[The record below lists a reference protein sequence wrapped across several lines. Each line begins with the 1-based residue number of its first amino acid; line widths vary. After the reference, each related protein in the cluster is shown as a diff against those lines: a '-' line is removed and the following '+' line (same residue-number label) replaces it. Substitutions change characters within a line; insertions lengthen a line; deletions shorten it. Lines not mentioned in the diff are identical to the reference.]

1 MIHQTQATFLDGV
14 SPVMRTGR
22 LVYDAIHQ
30 ELHFYEKPADENQ
43 PERFAF
49 SVDRDHT
56 FEIRRRGKEHVIEWR
71 SGPGNYTSAMFVVTD
86 LPFIRLVRDQFL
98 SHKNLFWRYATLVW
112 SESLTRV
119 ILALLIGTCITGF
132 GAYMFM
138 HNSYHLV
145 PQTWDQRVGDQAEA
159 GLKEFG
165 VVCSSP
171 QVVSDLKKLI
181 PYFREHG
188 TPYKYEIQIVKS
200 PVENAFALPG
210 GKITVF
216 SETIRKAANYEELAG
231 ILAHEIGHV
240 ERRHG
245 MQQLSQYM
253 TIRVV
258 LALAFGMTDDGT
270 TMALA
275 ADAGALLLLLKNS
288 RDHERDADAYAAH
301 KLAEA
306 GISSLAIR
314 RFFDRIN
321 KEHKEGIDKVPDF
334 ILTHP
339 SDADRIQFFERY
351 ENKHKGRMLSAAA
364 RLDDNIRSM
373 LPRKPV
379 VSAEC
384 IAAKEDQPDDEEES

>member
-14 SPVMRTGR
+14 QPHARTGR
-22 LVYDAIHQ
+22 LVYDANHQ
-30 ELHFYEKPADENQ
+30 ELHFYEKPAEENR
-43 PERFAF
+43 PEFFSF
-49 SVDRDHT
+49 SVDKNHT
-56 FEIRRRGKEHVIEWR
+56 FEIRRRGHEHVIEWR
-71 SGPGNYTSAMFVVTD
+71 SGPGNHTSAMFVVSD
-86 LPFIRLVRDQFL
+86 LPFIRLVRDKFL
-98 SHKNLFWRYATLVW
+98 VHKNLFWRYATLVW
-112 SESLTRV
+112 SESLSRV
-119 ILALLIGTCITGF
+119 ILALMIGTSITGF
-132 GAYMFM
+132 GAYTFM
-138 HNSYHLV
+138 QNSYHMV

-171 QVVSDLKKLI
+171 QVVSDLKRLI
-181 PYFREHG
+181 PYFKEHG
-188 TPYKYEIQIVKS
+188 TPYKYEIQVVKS

-253 TIRVV
+253 TIRVI

-288 RDHERDADAYAAH
+288 RDHERDADAYAAR

-321 KEHKEGIDKVPDF
+321 KEHKEGLDKVPDF

-364 RLDDNIRSM
+364 RLDDDIRRM

-384 IAAKEDQPDDEEES
+384 VAPEEDESEED

>member
-1 MIHQTQATFLDGV
+1 MVHQAKAIFLDGV
-14 SPVMRTGR
+14 NPHARAGR
-22 LVYDAIHQ
+22 LVYDTVHQ
-30 ELHFYEKPADENQ
+30 ELHFYEKPADETR
-43 PERFAF
+43 PEFFAF
-49 SVDRDHT
+49 SIDKDHA
-56 FEIRRRGKEHVIEWR
+56 FEIRRRGVEHVIEWR
-71 SGPGNYTSAMFVVTD
+71 TGPGNFTSAMFVVAD

-112 SESLTRV
+112 SESLARV
-119 ILALLIGTCITGF
+119 ILALMIGTCITGF
-132 GAYMFM
+132 GAYTFM
-138 HNSYHLV
+138 QNSYHIV
-145 PQTWDQRVGDQAEA
+145 PQSWDQRVGDQAEA

-171 QVVSDLKKLI
+171 QVVSDLKRLI

-188 TPYKYEIQIVKS
+188 TPYKYEIQVVKS

-253 TIRVV
+253 TIRVI

-288 RDHERDADAYAAH
+288 RDHERDADAYAAR

-314 RFFDRIN
+314 RFFDRLN
-321 KEHKEGIDKVPDF
+321 KEHKEAIDKVPDF

-364 RLDDNIRSM
+364 RLDDDIRRM

-384 IAAKEDQPDDEEES
+384 IATEEDEPEED

>member
-1 MIHQTQATFLDGV
+1 MVHQAKAIFLDGV
-14 SPVMRTGR
+14 NPHARAGR
-22 LVYDAIHQ
+22 LVYDAVHH
-30 ELHFYEKPADENQ
+30 ELHFYERPTDETQ
-43 PERFAF
+43 SEFFAF
-49 SVDRDHT
+49 SVDKNHV
-56 FEIRRRGKEHVIEWR
+56 FEIRRRGHEHVIEWR
-71 SGPGNYTSAMFVVTD
+71 SGAGNYTSAMFVVSD
-86 LPFIRLVRDQFL
+86 LAFIRLVRDKFL

-112 SESLTRV
+112 SESLSRV
-119 ILALLIGTCITGF
+119 ILALMIGTCITGF
-132 GAYMFM
+132 GAYTFM
-138 HNSYHLV
+138 QNSYHIV
-145 PQTWDQRVGDQAEA
+145 PQAWDQRVGDQAEA

-171 QVVSDLKKLI
+171 QVVADLKKLI

-188 TPYKYEIQIVKS
+188 TPYKYEIQVVKS

-253 TIRVV
+253 TIRVI

-288 RDHERDADAYAAH
+288 RDHERDADAYAAR

-314 RFFDRIN
+314 KFFQRLN
-321 KEHKEGIDKVPDF
+321 EEHKEAIDKVPDF
-334 ILTHP
+334 VLTHP

-364 RLDDNIRSM
+364 RLDEDIRLM

-384 IAAKEDQPDDEEES
+384 IAPQDDEAEEED

>member
-1 MIHQTQATFLDGV
+1 MVHQAKAIFLDGV
-14 SPVMRTGR
+14 NPHVRAGR
-22 LVYDAIHQ
+22 LVYDAVHQ
-30 ELHFYEKPADENQ
+30 ELHFYEKPADETQ
-43 PERFAF
+43 SEFFAF
-49 SVDRDHT
+49 SVDKNHV
-56 FEIRRRGKEHVIEWR
+56 FEIRRRGHEHVIEWR
-71 SGPGNYTSAMFVVTD
+71 SGAGNYTSAMFVVSD
-86 LPFIRLVRDQFL
+86 LAFIRLVRDKFL

-112 SESLTRV
+112 SESLSRV
-119 ILALLIGTCITGF
+119 ILALMIGTCITGF
-132 GAYMFM
+132 GAYTFM
-138 HNSYHLV
+138 QNSYHIV
-145 PQTWDQRVGDQAEA
+145 PQAWDQRVGDQAEA

-171 QVVSDLKKLI
+171 QVVADLKKLI

-188 TPYKYEIQIVKS
+188 TPYKYEIQVVKS

-253 TIRVV
+253 TIRVI

-288 RDHERDADAYAAH
+288 RDHERDADAYAAR

-306 GISSLAIR
+306 GISSQAIR
-314 RFFDRIN
+314 KFFQRLN
-321 KEHKEGIDKVPDF
+321 EEHKEAIDKVPDF
-334 ILTHP
+334 VLTHP

-364 RLDDNIRSM
+364 RLDEDIRLM

-384 IAAKEDQPDDEEES
+384 IAPQDDDTEEED